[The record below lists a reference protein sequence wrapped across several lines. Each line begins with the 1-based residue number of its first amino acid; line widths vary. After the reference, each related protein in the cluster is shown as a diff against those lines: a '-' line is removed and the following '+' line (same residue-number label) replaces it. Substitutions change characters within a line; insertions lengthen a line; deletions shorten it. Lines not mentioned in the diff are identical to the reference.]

1 MKDKSHTIIS
11 KDAEKYLAQH
21 PSSLAVEGHFLNLI
35 KAFCDKPTA
44 NVILNGERL
53 NAFPLRSG
61 KRYDV
66 YFSPLL
72 FNIILEVL
80 SRTFRPKRNK
90 KEKSKE
96 RHLDWKISKI
106 ISIYR

>member
-1 MKDKSHTIIS
+1 MKDKSHMIIS
-11 KDAEKYLAQH
+11 KDAEKYPAQH

-35 KAFCDKPTA
+35 KAVCDKPTA
-44 NVILNGERL
+44 NIILNVERL

-66 YFSPLL
+66 CFSPLL
-72 FNIILEVL
+72 FHIILEVL
-80 SRTFRPKRNK
+80 ARTFRPKRK
-90 KEKSKE
+90 KKGVKK